1 MKGCSAEGHV
11 SHVLSARMSSRPM
24 GWSRRGVDQMAHLR
38 AYMWN
43 GRDMLDLAR
52 YQRKESIEKT
62 EEEKPILTYKEVM
75 KGLSVKKSETAVYA
89 EKMQCSI
96 SAQLKHKLAQ
106 GMHSYIWH
114 LL

>member
-1 MKGCSAEGHV
+1 
-11 SHVLSARMSSRPM
+11 
-24 GWSRRGVDQMAHLR
+24 MAHLR

-43 GRDMLDLAR
+43 GGDMLELAR
-52 YQRKESIEKT
+52 YQRKEKEK
-62 EEEKPILTYKEVM
+62 EVPEEKPILTYREATKDLYM
-75 KGLSVKKSETAVYA
+75 KRNETAVYA

-96 SAQLKHKLAQ
+96 SNQLKHTLAH